1 MKFVVSI
8 DLNKNQLLNA
18 VIQPLA
24 TAPATGVAGQI
35 YYNTADKALYQHDG
49 TSWKKV
55 GVVYNQAS
63 ATGKTVTGLG
73 TDGTVT
79 TTNVIDLTLNGYT
92 PVEGGYVADGDT
104 IKQAITALDTAV
116 KNAVAGGGEVNQ
128 NAWSNI
134 IVPVQSTNNTTEVVG
149 QGEQATIIATAK
161 TDTFTVASGDEWVHV
176 NADTATKKITIG
188 HKFSGVAAQE
198 YGDGLN
204 VPKIT
209 VDATGHITS
218 VTEAEIVGAEF
229 LENVTSDIQAQLN
242 AKIPATEKGTKNGV
256 ATLDANGLVP
266 SSQLP
271 SYVDDV
277 VDAYIVGATPLAAD
291 WLSATDGGTALTPE
305 TGKIY
310 IIVGGGDA
318 KYLNQQYRWS
328 GTTYVLCNPSDVN
341 SVNGKTGIV
350 TLTQDD
356 IGDGTT
362 YVQYSK
368 TDKEKLAGIDEGA
381 TKNTI
386 TLNGTATKNPSF
398 YAPIE
403 AGTADQI
410 LVSNGAGAPVWK
422 TPDVG
427 IQKKSVQNGELTA
440 VGGAFT
446 WAIANTIQDV
456 TVQIYEVATG
466 AMIMADVTVSA
477 TQVTITIVDSTGA
490 GTLAANTYK
499 AVIIG

>member
-1 MKFVVSI
+1 MKFVVNV

-24 TAPATGVAGQI
+24 TAPANGVAGQV

-55 GVVYNQAS
+55 GVVYNQTS
-63 ATGKTVTGLG
+63 ETGKAVTGLG
-73 TDGTVT
+73 TDGIVT
-79 TTNVIDLTLNGYT
+79 TTSVIDLTLNGYT

-134 IVPVQSTNNTTEVVG
+134 TVPVQSTNNTTEVVG
-149 QGEQATIIATAK
+149 QGEQATITATAK

-176 NADTATKKITIG
+176 NADTATKKVTIG
-188 HKFSGVAAQE
+188 HKFSGVTAQE

-229 LENVTSDIQAQLN
+229 LKNVTSDIQPQLD
-242 AKIPATEKGTKNGV
+242 AKIPATEKGAKNGV

-291 WLSATDGGTALTPE
+291 WLSATDGGEALTPE

-386 TLNGTATKNPSF
+386 TLNGEEAKNPSF
-398 YAPIE
+398 YAPVA

-410 LVSNGAGAPVWK
+410 LVSTGTGAPVWK

-427 IQKKSVQNGELTA
+427 IQKKSVQNAELTA

-466 AMIMADVTVSA
+466 AMIMADIAVSA

-499 AVIIG
+499 AIIIG

>member
-24 TAPATGVAGQI
+24 TAPTTGVAGQI

-63 ATGKTVTGLG
+63 ETGKAVTGLG

-134 IVPVQSTNNTTEVVG
+134 IVPVQSTNKTTEIVG
-149 QGEQATIIATAK
+149 QTTQATITATAK
-161 TDTFTVASGDEWVHV
+161 TDTFTIASGDEWVHV
-176 NADTATKKITIG
+176 NADVATKKVTVG

-229 LENVTSDIQAQLN
+229 LENVTSDIQAQLD
-242 AKIPATEKGTKNGV
+242 AKIPATEKGAKNGV

-266 SSQLP
+266 SGQLP

-291 WLSATDGGTALTPE
+291 WLSATDGGAALTPE

-310 IIVGGGDA
+310 IIVGGGDT

-368 TDKEKLAGIDEGA
+368 TDKDKLAGIDEGA

-386 TLNGTATKNPSF
+386 TLNGTETKNPSF
-398 YAPIE
+398 YAPVE
-403 AGTADQI
+403 AGTANQI
-410 LVSNGAGAPVWK
+410 LVSNGAGAPTWK
-422 TPDVG
+422 TPEVG
-427 IQKKSVQNGELTA
+427 VQKKSVQNGELTA

-446 WAIANTIQDV
+446 WAISNTIQDV

-466 AMIMADVTVSA
+466 AMIMADVIVSP